1 MLPDKLKLGCLIYI
15 YIYSTLASNYKQKQ
29 TYKTEDSFNFMLGAT
44 TAKLVGQQDSLGN
57 EKDERVPNIS
67 ILNIAWWHILP
78 ILELTIRNRRDC
90 QICIYHGLYLNE
102 VHIIHCNI

>member
-1 MLPDKLKLGCLIYI
+1 MGTRLRKQ
-15 YIYSTLASNYKQKQ
+15 KQKQ